1 MFLIPVKD
9 EGSGPKSLVYPPP
22 HLSKLISLADS
33 WPLADPRLF
42 QAHRWAFALAI
53 SLSSPRIHSVT
64 FFMFFKS
71 FCSNTSFRQ
80 SLPHGEQESLQGGD
94 QGQASEAP
102 ILRAKFTEAGG
113 REQKQLSN
121 QAKYLMLYLE
131 SKLMQ
136 PPLTLYIKIG
146 SLIMP
151 CQVIL
156 KYEPRKSR

>member
-1 MFLIPVKD
+1 M
-9 EGSGPKSLVYPPP
+9 
-22 HLSKLISLADS
+22 
-33 WPLADPRLF
+33 
-42 QAHRWAFALAI
+42 
-53 SLSSPRIHSVT
+53 
-64 FFMFFKS
+64 
-71 FCSNTSFRQ
+71 
-80 SLPHGEQESLQGGD
+80 QGGD